1 MGKKRKAVRRLAYL
15 WFEAG
20 GFAAVK
26 ILALFNFGVVLQYPD
41 GPSVGR
47 KMKKYRI
54 SYATIWQPIV
64 QGCKAVIVG
73 AMVIG
78 HALRSMRR
86 FGVMPGEYRRPA
98 GLFAALCHNAFVWKR
113 GKCVY
118 ALGKTRRSFRL
129 KQSYVRHS
137 FSVNARVLRACAK
150 GRSCRLADRRRIYKA
165 LRKR

>member
-1 MGKKRKAVRRLAYL
+1 M
-15 WFEAG
+15 
-20 GFAAVK
+20 
-26 ILALFNFGVVLQYPD
+26 QYSD
-41 GPSVGR
+41 GPSVGQM
-47 KMKKYRI
+47 MKNYRI

-86 FGVMPGEYRRPA
+86 FGVMPGEYRHPA

-137 FSVNARVLRACAK
+137 FSVNARVYCARARK
-150 GRSCRLADRRRIYKA
+150 GVLAGWLIGGADIKRYEKDRNRLLIKVGGFQRLCRYNGVRLARQA
-165 LRKR
+165 V